1 MNITVTA
8 DKPVDEKLT
17 VKVTVPAA
25 EVDAAIK
32 QAYKDIANKYSRVSA
47 RAAHLV
53 LSLTALLAARQSLL
67 RQPTIFSA
75 QQSQSFLRS
84 LTLFQLAVAITT
96 RTQTFLLRARI
107 TPMR

>member
-32 QAYKDIANKYSRVSA
+32 QAYKDIANKYS
-47 RAAHLV
+47 
-53 LSLTALLAARQSLL
+53 
-67 RQPTIFSA
+67 
-75 QQSQSFLRS
+75 
-84 LTLFQLAVAITT
+84 FQGFPQGP
-96 RTQTFLLRARI
+96 RTSSCH
-107 TPMR
+107 